1 MVFDSVALGLF
12 LLLIFVLVL
21 ALKIQRME
29 ERVFQLIRFNQR
41 SEMTEDDSAEEIEE
55 IPKATPSEFEMAKA
69 HNVLQ
74 TFQL

>member
-1 MVFDSVALGLF
+1 
-12 LLLIFVLVL
+12 
-21 ALKIQRME
+21 ME

>member
-21 ALKIQRME
+21 AWKIQRME

-41 SEMTEDDSAEEIEE
+41 SEMTEDDSAEEIEQ
-55 IPKATPSEFEMAKA
+55 ISKTTPSEFEMAKA

-74 TFQL
+74 SFQL

>member
-41 SEMTEDDSAEEIEE
+41 SEMTEDDSAEEIED
-55 IPKATPSEFEMAKA
+55 IPKATSSEFEMAKA